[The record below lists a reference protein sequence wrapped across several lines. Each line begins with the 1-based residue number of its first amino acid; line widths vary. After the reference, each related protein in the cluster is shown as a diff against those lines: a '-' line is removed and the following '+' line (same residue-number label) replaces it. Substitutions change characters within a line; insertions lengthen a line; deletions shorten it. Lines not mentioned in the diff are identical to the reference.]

1 MTDDKRD
8 DQWLNAMAG
17 RLEPE
22 VDPALSKEA
31 ELVRNAFLRVEEE
44 LDSQIKPLEPD
55 AHLKILER
63 VEDQMVREKS
73 SDAERNKRLVSASNP
88 LKNLLARFS
97 AFLAVCL
104 QPRALGGIAA
114 SCVLVLAVVTGKD
127 IFVDDGQLEYAESM
141 KSNLKTRGVIKA
153 VGNST
158 EPIEQLQNES
168 GSSESVESPIR
179 TAESILDRLQQ
190 KGLINDIRSISA
202 QNVDISGL
210 MSKFNTVKSANL
222 DPEGSEIAQ
231 TSSKIKLELRN
242 LSSILDYLK
251 NEEIP
256 FTIEGDTITI
266 ILEIARVP
274 SEE

>member
-231 TSSKIKLELRN
+231 TSSKIKLELHN

-266 ILEIARVP
+266 ILERARVP

>member
-8 DQWLNAMAG
+8 DQWLNAIAG
-17 RLEPE
+17 RIDPE
-22 VDPALSKEA
+22 LDPELGKEA

-55 AHLKILER
+55 AHLRILKH

-73 SDAERNKRLVSASNP
+73 SEDEGNKQLVSASNP
-88 LKNLLARFS
+88 LKNMLERFS
-97 AFLAVCL
+97 IFLAACL

-127 IFVDDGQLEYAESM
+127 LFVDDGHLEYAESM
-141 KSNLKTRGVIKA
+141 KSNLKSRGVINA
-153 VGNST
+153 VRNST
-158 EPIEQLQNES
+158 ESIKQLQSES
-168 GSSESVESPIR
+168 GSSESVESPIER
-179 TAESILDRLQQ
+179 AEYLLDSLQQ
-190 KGLINDIRSISA
+190 KGLINEIRSISA

-210 MSKFNTVKSANL
+210 MSKFNTFKSANL

-251 NEEIP
+251 NEKIP

-266 ILEIARVP
+266 ILERARAP

>member
-1 MTDDKRD
+1 MTEDKRD
-8 DQWLNAMAG
+8 DQWLNAIAG
-17 RLEPE
+17 RIDPE
-22 VDPALSKEA
+22 LDPELGKEA

-44 LDSQIKPLEPD
+44 LDSQIKSLEPD

-73 SDAERNKRLVSASNP
+73 SDAERNKQLLSASNP

-97 AFLAVCL
+97 IFLAACL

-127 IFVDDGQLEYAESM
+127 LFVDDGQLEYAESM
-141 KSNLKTRGVIKA
+141 KSSLKTRGVIKA
-153 VGNST
+153 AGNST
-158 EPIEQLQNES
+158 ESIEQLQSEL
-168 GSSESVESPIR
+168 GSSESVESPIK
-179 TAESILDRLQQ
+179 TAESLLDRLQQ

-202 QNVDISGL
+202 QNLDISGL

-222 DPEGSEIAQ
+222 DREGSEIAQ

-266 ILEIARVP
+266 ILEKARAP